1 MARWADVAAAVP
13 ELAAEAMGFLDA
25 HTHKTLATLRRD
37 GSPRISGVE
46 TRVHDG
52 DVYLGM
58 MHRSLKALDLLRDPR
73 FALHSGSEDPPGWP
87 GDATLSGQAEEI
99 TDPAHIDAVLGPV
112 GPARPPGPLHLFRL
126 DVREVLT
133 VRLGDPADHLV
144 ISSWTPGRGLRVRT
158 RK

>member
-1 MARWADVAAAVP
+1 MARWQEIADAAP

-25 HTHKTLATLRRD
+25 HVHKTLATVRRD

-46 TRVHDG
+46 TRFHDG
-52 DVYLGM
+52 DLYLGM

-87 GDATLSGQAEEI
+87 GDATVSGRAEEV
-99 TDPAHIDAVLGPV
+99 TEPARIDAVLGPV
-112 GPARPPGPLHLFRL
+112 GASRPPGALHLFLL
-126 DVREVLT
+126 DVEEVLT
-133 VRLGDPADHLV
+133 VRLGDPADHLLLT
-144 ISSWTPGRGLRVRT
+144 SWRAGRGLRRRT